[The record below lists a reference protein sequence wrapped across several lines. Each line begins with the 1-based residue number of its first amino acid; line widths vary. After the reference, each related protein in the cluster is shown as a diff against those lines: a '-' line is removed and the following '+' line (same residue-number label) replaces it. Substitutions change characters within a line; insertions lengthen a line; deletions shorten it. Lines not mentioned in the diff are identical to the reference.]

1 MKHRVMKRKLF
12 FSHLGVALISLL
24 VIIIIVN
31 ISVSF
36 TFGKY
41 VEDQLKGEAD
51 AILKDLTES
60 YVEMNGWNKH
70 MLMGTAHRAMQR
82 EMTVI
87 LLDAEGRLIWDSTTM
102 GMHMSSSH
110 SGHSCAV
117 EDALPQSTYSTPII
131 IADRQVG
138 TLHVSLSDGQFQL
151 QEREFI
157 TRFNGMVGVALLF
170 VIVGV
175 YYYSVRIS
183 RGISHPLLHIKEKAN
198 RMRTGDL
205 TARVET
211 GTLHGEIQELGQALN
226 HLAESLQKQERLRK
240 NLTADIAH
248 ELRTPLATIQSYME
262 AFEDGVWEP
271 TTDKLRICQEQTLQ
285 LVLLIRDLE
294 KLTEAEN
301 PMLRLQKDQVN
312 LSEIISEA
320 QKSIAELWD
329 NKRISYVP
337 PSQKEVILN
346 ADYRRLLQVFTNLLS
361 NAYKYTPEYGEV
373 HVTIKE
379 QQSDIVIQV
388 IDTGVGIKKEEL
400 PYIFERFYRGEKSRS
415 RKSGGAGIGLA
426 IVKAIVEAHDG
437 EVQVESDV
445 HKGTTCCVRL
455 PVTRSM
461 GE

>member
-1 MKHRVMKRKLF
+1 MKHKGMKRQLF
-12 FSHLGVALISLL
+12 LSHLGVALVSLL

-41 VEDQLKGEAD
+41 VENQLKAEAD
-51 AILKDLTES
+51 SILKDLTES
-60 YVEMNGWNKH
+60 YVKTNGWQKQA
-70 MLMGTAHRAMQR
+70 LMGIGHRAMQR
-82 EMTVI
+82 EMAVI
-87 LLDAEGRLIWDSTTM
+87 LLDAEGNMIWDSTKM
-102 GMHMSSSH
+102 GMHMGSQNSKH
-110 SGHSCAV
+110 TCAV
-117 EDALPQSTYSTPII
+117 DDALPHSTYSAPII
-131 IADRQVG
+131 IGDQQVG
-138 TLHVSLSDGQFQL
+138 TLHVALPDGQFQE

-157 TRFNGMVGVALLF
+157 TRFNGMVGGALLI

-211 GTLHGEIQELGQALN
+211 DALHGEIQELGQALN

-262 AFEDGVWEP
+262 AFEDGIWEP
-271 TTDKLRICQEQTLQ
+271 TSEKLRICQEQTSQ
-285 LVLLIRDLE
+285 LVLLIKDLE

-301 PMLRLQKDQVN
+301 PMLRLQKEQVN
-312 LSEIISEA
+312 VSAIISEA
-320 QKSIAELWD
+320 QKGIAELWD
-329 NKRISYVP
+329 KKRIRYVP
-337 PSQKEVILN
+337 PIMDDIFLD

-361 NAYKYTPEYGEV
+361 NAYKYTPEDGEV
-373 HVTIKE
+373 RVTIEE
-379 QQSDIVIQV
+379 QRTNTVIKV
-388 IDTGVGIKKEEL
+388 MDTGVGIRKEEL
-400 PYIFERFYRGEKSRS
+400 PYVFERFYRGEKSRS

-426 IVKAIVEAHDG
+426 IVKAIIEAHGG
-437 EVQVESDV
+437 EVQVESKVD
-445 HKGTTCCVRL
+445 KGTLCWVRL
-455 PVTRSM
+455 PITRV